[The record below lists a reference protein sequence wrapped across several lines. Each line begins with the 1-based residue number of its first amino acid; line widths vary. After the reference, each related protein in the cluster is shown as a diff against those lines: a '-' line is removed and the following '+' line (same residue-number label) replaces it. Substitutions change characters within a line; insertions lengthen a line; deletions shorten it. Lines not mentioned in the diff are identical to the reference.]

1 MGCLFSLLCAFVGRH
16 LSWLS
21 SEGLLCLGVS
31 FLGVLFSSLGYGLV
45 GGLFCLVGLLWSCVA
60 LLGGFLLT
68 SSSDMFR
75 DRLHSVVGFLGE
87 AVYYYVGSVL
97 LIVLSCV
104 F

>member
-1 MGCLFSLLCAFVGRH
+1 MGCLFSLLRALLGVIYHGCPLR
-16 LSWLS
+16 
-21 SEGLLCLGVS
+21 GLLCLGVS

-75 DRLHSVVGFLGE
+75 DRLQGVFGFLGE
-87 AVYYYVGSVL
+87 SVYYYVGSVL
-97 LIVLSCV
+97 LLGLYCV